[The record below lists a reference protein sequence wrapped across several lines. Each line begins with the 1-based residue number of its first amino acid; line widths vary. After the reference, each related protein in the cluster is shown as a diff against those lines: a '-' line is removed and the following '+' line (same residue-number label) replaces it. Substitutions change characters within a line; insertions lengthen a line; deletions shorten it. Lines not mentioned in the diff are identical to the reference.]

1 MCRINSKEGYD
12 VLSPAPSFLLAVE
25 LVNVWLKNDRELPL
39 DVIVD
44 LPEKK
49 PLAVRREIIRTVKP
63 RN

>member
-1 MCRINSKEGYD
+1 MCRISSKEGSD

-25 LVNVWLKNDRELPL
+25 LVNVLLKNYRELPL

-49 PLAVRREIIRTVKP
+49 KP
-63 RN
+63 RC

>member
-1 MCRINSKEGYD
+1 MCRISSKKGSD

-25 LVNVWLKNDRELPL
+25 LVNVLLKNYRELPL

-49 PLAVRREIIRTVKP
+49 KP
-63 RN
+63 RC